1 MVILEA
7 GAPILQKMR
16 VLSHA
21 EVATGHAMR
30 GTTAEP
36 FGAGEVHRLK
46 PQTPRPVHG
55 SETIGRTPHILL
67 HSCAT
72 ICGWKGLVAAMNE
85 NEMWVEGL
93 SVGLVIP
100 RTEEYS
106 AKVKELFEAG
116 LIKAEQIEDC
126 ISGHLIWVCNGLSN
140 EAKNAIYQRRAKE
153 ANAQLQAQLRAISAP
168 FLNMPVPIPP
178 ELALQAARIKRD
190 LEKALA
196 EFKLF

>member
-1 MVILEA
+1 
-7 GAPILQKMR
+7 
-16 VLSHA
+16 
-21 EVATGHAMR
+21 
-30 GTTAEP
+30 
-36 FGAGEVHRLK
+36 
-46 PQTPRPVHG
+46 
-55 SETIGRTPHILL
+55 
-67 HSCAT
+67 
-72 ICGWKGLVAAMNE
+72 VAAMNE